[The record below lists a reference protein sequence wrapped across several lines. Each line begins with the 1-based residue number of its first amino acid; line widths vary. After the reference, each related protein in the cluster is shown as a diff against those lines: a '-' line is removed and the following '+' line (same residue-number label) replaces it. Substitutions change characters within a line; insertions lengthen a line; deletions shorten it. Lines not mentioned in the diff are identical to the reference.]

1 LSSWF
6 RRVLAG
12 PKDLNRSMGKTV
24 ASGQVVDMEL
34 TPQLAER
41 FEKLQNRYPVKRSAL
56 IPMLM
61 YAQDEYGYISDP
73 MIEEIAR
80 RLELR
85 TIQVQE
91 TLEYYSMLHR
101 KPMGKHHVQICTN
114 VACMLRGGNELLE
127 QAKKRLEIGHK
138 EVTGDG
144 VFSLEEVECIGACT
158 GAPAMQV
165 NYDFYE
171 NLTPLKFDRIIEEL
185 DAGKKPA
192 PEPVTSGAL
201 HPRDPAETPLIS
213 RRFGIRNS
221 RKIDVYLQHDGY
233 KALAK
238 ALQEMTPDSIIDEVK
253 KSSLRGRG
261 GAGFPAGM
269 KWSFV
274 PKDSPKPKYVICNA
288 DESEPG
294 TCKDRPL
301 MEMDPHQMI
310 EGITIAG
317 RAIGAHLGF
326 IYIRGEYRYVLD
338 IVEAALA
345 EAYSRGYLGKNI
357 LGSGFDFD
365 LVAHTGAG
373 AYECGEESAL
383 MESLEGK
390 RGYPRI
396 KPPFPAVVG
405 LYGCPT
411 IINNVETLSSVPAIL
426 LEGGEKYA
434 SRGTPKNGGTRLLCV
449 GGHVNKPGI
458 YEIPLGMNMKKFIY
472 EVAGGIPGGKK
483 LKAVIP
489 GGSSCPLLSA
499 SEIDIPMD
507 YDSVAKAGSM
517 LGSGGMV
524 VMDEDTCMVDM
535 ARRIMHFYAHESCGW
550 CIPCREGTTWLRK
563 MLERFHAG
571 LGRPE
576 DIDIVGDLA
585 KNMLGRTFCPLGDAA
600 ALPTISIVQKWRNEF
615 EQHLTGRC
623 PFDSAEAL
631 VGWR

>member
-1 LSSWF
+1 
-6 RRVLAG
+6 
-12 PKDLNRSMGKTV
+12 
-24 ASGQVVDMEL
+24 MEL
-34 TPQLAER
+34 TPQLAAR
-41 FEKLQNRYPVKRSAL
+41 FETLQNCYPVKRSAL
-56 IPMLM
+56 IPMMM
-61 YAQDEYGYISDP
+61 YAQDEYGCVSDEMIS
-73 MIEEIAR
+73 EIAR
-80 RLELR
+80 RLDLR
-85 TIQVQE
+85 TVAVEE
-91 TLEYYSMLHR
+91 TLAYYSMLHR

-114 VACMLRGGNELLE
+114 VACMLRGGTELLE

-158 GAPAMQV
+158 GAPALQV

-171 NLTPLKFDRIIEEL
+171 NVTPLKFDRLIEDL
-185 DAGKKPA
+185 DAGKKTA
-192 PEPVTSGAL
+192 PEPVTAGAL
-201 HPRDPAETPLIS
+201 HPRDKTETPVIS
-213 RRFGIRNS
+213 RRWGIKDS
-221 RKIDVYLQHDGY
+221 HKIDVYLQHDGY
-233 KALAK
+233 KALEK
-238 ALQEMTPDSIIDEVK
+238 ALREMTPESIIEEVK

-261 GAGFPAGM
+261 GAGFPTGM

-317 RAIGAHLGF
+317 RAIGAHMGF

-338 IVEAALA
+338 IVQTALD
-345 EAYSRGYLGKNI
+345 EAYSRNYLGKNI

-365 LVAHTGAG
+365 LVVHTGAG

-411 IINNVETLSSVPAIL
+411 IINNVETLSTVPSIL
-426 LEGGEKYA
+426 LEGGETYA
-434 SRGTPKNGGTRLLCV
+434 NRGTPRNGGTRMLCV
-449 GGHVNKPGI
+449 AGHVNKPGI
-458 YEIPLGMNMKKFIY
+458 YEVPLGMNMKKFIY

-489 GGSSCPLLSA
+489 GGSSCPLMKA
-499 SEIDIPMD
+499 DEIDIPMD

-524 VMDEDTCMVDM
+524 VIDEDTCMVDM

-563 MLERFHAG
+563 TLERFHAG

-576 DIDIVGDLA
+576 DIDVIGDLA

-600 ALPTISIVQKWRNEF
+600 ALPTISIVAKWRNEF
-615 EQHLTGRC
+615 EDHLNGRC
-623 PFDSAEAL
+623 AYKRASEAL
-631 VGWR
+631 LLGAR